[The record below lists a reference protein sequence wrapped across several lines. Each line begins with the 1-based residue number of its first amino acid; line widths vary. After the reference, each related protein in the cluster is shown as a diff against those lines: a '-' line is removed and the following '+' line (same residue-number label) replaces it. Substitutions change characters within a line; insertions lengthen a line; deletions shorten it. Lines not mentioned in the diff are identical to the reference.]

1 MTVVIQRVTPLFT
14 IIDPLIVFVTHIG
27 GNGRN
32 GKIAGSGVNVLI
44 SFLNSSGS
52 VYRTQRNTRVP
63 RFVLVGPHSL

>member
-52 VYRTQRNTRVP
+52 V
-63 RFVLVGPHSL
+63 